1 MKQKQAKRRMLLG
14 AVAGVAWLTACT
26 PGANANANRASG
38 SLALSTDDA
47 LLYAV
52 DTDNGILAV
61 IDTAAN
67 AKVAEVKV
75 GKGPTRVL
83 VGPDDTIYV
92 SNRGEGSVS
101 VITRGDW
108 RVARTLQVGIEPNGL
123 ALTPDGKTLL
133 VVSATSRTTVEVG
146 TLSAF
151 DTQTLA
157 LKWEINVGNEP
168 RGVAVVG
175 KGDRAVVS
183 LLKMSKGGQGSD
195 VVEVDLNTARLK
207 QETTR
212 LYELAN
218 ASRDTSGLGPAFSTF
233 RARAMNDLI
242 VTPDG
247 SRVFAPVVWAR
258 EGAIGRRPSSAGGY
272 YSSGGPC
279 NIGAVATAGI
289 VTLETSSAPTP
300 QVDDLT
306 ACFTAGTNS
315 EDKDYPVSTLA
326 PRTPGTGDAIQGPTV
341 GVVDP
346 TGTWLFVVNRESQN
360 VAIMPTYRRTGADLD
375 FNRTGTSVRS
385 LVRVGAGAD
394 GIALTR
400 DGARAFVY
408 SQFDH
413 RVDVL
418 TAKGRGD
425 SAEVVNL
432 GTPIEVAKDPDFNH
446 DGVIDQADADLAAG
460 RRLFFDALDTRMSS
474 PQTNVA
480 CSTCH
485 LEGREDGH
493 VWQFPDGPRQT
504 PALAGRR
511 LLSTAPYHWSGEFN
525 TIDAFNVHTITE
537 RMGGSGLTPAEAR
550 KLDAYLDQLPF
561 GENPLK
567 GAAPPEAL
575 ARGRAAFDKAGC
587 ASCHAGEL
595 FTNNQ
600 NADVGTLNTAGA
612 NADNGPVVTRGF
624 NVPSLL
630 GVGRTAP
637 YLHDGSQGTLE
648 DRIFNNPG
656 DRHGVTSAL
665 TDQEKSDLVLFLK
678 SL

>member
-1 MKQKQAKRRMLLG
+1 MNQLKRTILVG
-14 AVAGVAWLTACT
+14 ALAGAAVLSACT
-26 PGANANANRASG
+26 PAANGSANRSSG

-52 DTDNGILAV
+52 DTDNQILAV
-61 IDTAAN
+61 VDTSTHQ
-67 AKVAEVKV
+67 KLAEVKV

-83 VGPDDTIYV
+83 VGADDTIYV
-92 SNRGEGSVS
+92 TNRGERTVS
-101 VITRGDW
+101 VITRGEW
-108 RVARTLQVGIEPNGL
+108 AVAKTLDVGIEPNGL

-133 VVSATSRTTVEVG
+133 VVSATSRTQVETG
-146 TLSAF
+146 TLTAF
-151 DTQTLA
+151 DTATLA
-157 LKWEINVGNEP
+157 PKWELNVGNEP

-183 LLKMSKGGQGSD
+183 LLKTGAGGQGSQ
-195 VVEVDLNTARLK
+195 VVEVELGNARLG
-207 QETTR
+207 QTDLG
-212 LYELAN
+212 LYNQAN
-218 ASRDTSGLGPAFSTF
+218 ASRDSSGLGAAFSTF
-233 RARAMNDLI
+233 RPRAMNDLI

-258 EGAIGRRPSSAGGY
+258 EDAIGRAPSSAGGY
-272 YSSGGPC
+272 YSAGGPC
-279 NIGAVATAGI
+279 NIGSVATAGI
-289 VTLETSSAPTP
+289 VTVETASTPTP

-306 ACFTAGTNS
+306 SCFTVGTNS
-315 EDKDYPVSTLA
+315 ENKDYPVSTLA
-326 PRTPGTGDAIQGPTV
+326 PRAAGSGEAIQGPTV

-360 VAIMPTYRRTGADLD
+360 VAIMPTWRRTGGDLD
-375 FNRTGTSVRS
+375 FNRTGTSVRA
-385 LVRVGAGAD
+385 LVHVGAGAD

-400 DGARAFVY
+400 DGTRAFVY

-413 RVDVL
+413 QIDVL
-418 TAKGRGD
+418 VAKGRGD

-432 GTPIEVAKDPDFNH
+432 GTPIKVAQDTLP
-446 DGVIDQADADLAAG
+446 ADLAAG
-460 RRLFFDALDTRMSS
+460 RRLFFDAMDTRMSS
-474 PQTNVA
+474 ALTNVA

-504 PALAGRR
+504 PALAGRH
-511 LLSTAPYHWSGEFN
+511 LLKTAPYHWSGEF
-525 TIDAFNVHTITE
+525 TTLEAFNVHTITE
-537 RMGGSGLTPAEAR
+537 RMGGSGLDATAAGN
-550 KLDAYLDQLPF
+550 LDAFLDQLPF

-567 GAAPPEAL
+567 TAVPTEAV
-575 ARGRAAFDKAGC
+575 ARGRSAFERAGC
-587 ASCHAGEL
+587 AGCHTGEL
-595 FTNNQ
+595 FTNNL
-600 NADVGTLNTAGA
+600 NADVGTLNRVSS
-612 NADNGPVVTRGF
+612 NADNGPVMTRGF

-648 DRIFNNPG
+648 DRIFNNPS
-656 DRHGVTSAL
+656 DRHGLTSAL
-665 TDQEKSDLVLFLK
+665 SDQDKSDLVLFLK